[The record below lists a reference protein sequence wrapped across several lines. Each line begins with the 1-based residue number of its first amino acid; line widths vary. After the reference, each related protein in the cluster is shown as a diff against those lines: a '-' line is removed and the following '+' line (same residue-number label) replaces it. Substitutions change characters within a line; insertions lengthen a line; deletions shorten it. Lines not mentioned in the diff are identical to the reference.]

1 LFELVIFDCDG
12 VLVDSELIANRVLA
26 ATITEAGVPMTT
38 EESMRLFMG
47 RRWEDSLSQIERRLG
62 RPLPA
67 DFSDVYRDRRDAALH
82 AELQPVEGIA
92 AAIERIP
99 IPRCVASSGP
109 PDKIRFTL
117 GRTGLLDLFEG
128 RIFSAH
134 EVDHGKPSPD
144 VFLYAAERMGA
155 EPKRCAVVEDSLVGV
170 EAGRAAGMTVFGYCG
185 HFDAEAMA
193 AAGAR
198 PFAAMERLPGLL
210 AARH

>member
-12 VLVDSELIANRVLA
+12 VLVDSEVIANRVLA
-26 ATITEAGVPMTT
+26 AAITEAGLPMTT
-38 EESMRLFMG
+38 DESMQLFMG
-47 RRWEDSLSQIERRLG
+47 RRWEDSLFQIERRLG
-62 RPLPA
+62 RPLPD
-67 DFSDVYRDRRDAALH
+67 DFSDVYRSRRDAALH

-109 PDKIRFTL
+109 VEKIRFTL
-117 GRTGLLDLFEG
+117 GRTGLLELFEG

-134 EVDHGKPSPD
+134 EVEHGKPAPD
-144 VFLYAAERMGA
+144 VFLYAAERMRA
-155 EPKRCAVVEDSLVGV
+155 EPSGCAVVEDSLVGV
-170 EAGRAAGMTVFGYCG
+170 ESGLGAGMTVFGYCG

-198 PFAAMERLPGLL
+198 PFAAMALLPELL

>member
-1 LFELVIFDCDG
+1 MIFDCDG
-12 VLVDSELIANRVLA
+12 VLVDSEVIANRVLA
-26 ATITEAGVPMTT
+26 AAITEAGLPMTT
-38 EESMRLFMG
+38 DESMQLFMG
-47 RRWEDSLSQIERRLG
+47 RRWEDSLFQIERRLG
-62 RPLPA
+62 RPLPD
-67 DFSDVYRDRRDAALH
+67 DFSDAYRSRRDAALH

-109 PDKIRFTL
+109 VEKIRFTL
-117 GRTGLLDLFEG
+117 GRTGLLELFEG

-134 EVDHGKPSPD
+134 EVEHGKPAPD

-155 EPKRCAVVEDSLVGV
+155 EPSRCAVVEDSLVGV
-170 EAGRAAGMTVFGYCG
+170 EGGLAAGMAVFGYCG

-198 PFAAMERLPGLL
+198 PFATMDRLPGLL

>member
-1 LFELVIFDCDG
+1 MIFDCDG
-12 VLVDSELIANRVLA
+12 VLVDSEVIANRVLA
-26 ATITEAGVPMTT
+26 AAITEAGLPMTT
-38 EESMRLFMG
+38 DESMQLFMG
-47 RRWEDSLSQIERRLG
+47 RRWEDSLFQIERRLG
-62 RPLPA
+62 RPLPD
-67 DFSDVYRDRRDAALH
+67 DFSDAYRSRRDAALH

-109 PDKIRFTL
+109 VEKIRFTL
-117 GRTGLLDLFEG
+117 GRTGLLELFEG

-134 EVDHGKPSPD
+134 EVKHGKPAPD

-155 EPKRCAVVEDSLVGV
+155 EPSRCAVVEDSLVGV
-170 EAGRAAGMTVFGYCG
+170 ESGLAAGMTVFGYCG

-198 PFAAMERLPGLL
+198 PFAAMALLPELL
-210 AARH
+210 AACH

>member
-1 LFELVIFDCDG
+1 MIFDCDG
-12 VLVDSELIANRVLA
+12 VLVDSEVIANRVLA
-26 ATITEAGVPMTT
+26 AAITEAGLPMTT
-38 EESMRLFMG
+38 DESMQLFMG
-47 RRWEDSLSQIERRLG
+47 RRWEDSLFQIERRLG
-62 RPLPA
+62 RPLPD
-67 DFSDVYRDRRDAALH
+67 DFSDAYRSRRDAALH

-109 PDKIRFTL
+109 AEKIRFTL
-117 GRTGLLDLFEG
+117 GRTGLLELFEG

-134 EVDHGKPSPD
+134 EVEHGKPAPD

-155 EPKRCAVVEDSLVGV
+155 EPSRCAVVEDSLVGV
-170 EAGRAAGMTVFGYCG
+170 EGGLAAGMAVFGYCG

-198 PFAAMERLPGLL
+198 PFATMDRLPGLL